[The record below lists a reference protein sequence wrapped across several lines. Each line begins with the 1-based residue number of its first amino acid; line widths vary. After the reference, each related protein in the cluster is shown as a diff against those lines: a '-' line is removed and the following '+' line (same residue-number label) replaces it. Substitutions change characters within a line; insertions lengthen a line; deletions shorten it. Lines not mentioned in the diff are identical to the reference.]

1 FVIEQAEAMAL
12 RVYKAAET
20 NRDRI
25 SRAFAIAFARP
36 ATNEEIDNAL
46 AYLSDFINRAGAD
59 SQNRQKIERLALNT
73 FCQSLL
79 ISAEFRY
86 LN

>member
-1 FVIEQAEAMAL
+1 MGGTVLSISQPMPEEEKIEQGQE
-12 RVYKAAET
+12 V
-20 NRDRI
+20 DP
-25 SRAFAIAFARP
+25 P
-36 ATNEEIDNAL
+36 ADEEIDNAL